1 MRSILFWGSVVA
13 VIALFAAV
21 AVFLLAPRIFQ
32 PMWSDNDLAALRSLW
47 LENLGDVPQDR
58 SNAVADEPK
67 AVDLGRTIFGD
78 TSFSGNGAVACT
90 TCHKPDLHFT
100 DGRPFAVG
108 MDVIPLNAMT
118 LIGAS
123 YSPWQTWNGKNDS
136 QWAQALIPLE
146 NPVEHGGDRTY
157 YAHQIAAQ
165 YRDEYEILFG
175 PLPDLSDPARFPP
188 HAAPSS
194 NVGLQAAWDQM
205 TPADQESVNQVFA
218 NIGKALAAFERTILP
233 APSRF
238 DAYVAA
244 LHAEDQT
251 AASDLMTDDEIAGLR
266 LFIGKAKCINCHNGP
281 LFSNHEFHNTAIPG
295 APGVPMERGRIE
307 GVQKLLADPFN
318 CLGPYS
324 DADPATCIQL
334 RFLVT
339 EGQTLEG
346 GFKTPTLRN
355 VAETGPYMHAGQ
367 FATLSEV
374 IRHYNDAGF
383 AIIGHNELTPLG
395 LSDEEMGQ
403 LEAFLHTLTEER

>member
-1 MRSILFWGSVVA
+1 MRPIPFWTSVLA
-13 VIALFAAV
+13 VIALFVAV
-21 AVFLLAPRIFQ
+21 AVFLLSPRFFQ
-32 PMWSDNDLAALRSLW
+32 PVWSENELPVLRSLS
-47 LENLGDVPQDR
+47 LENLGDVRPDP
-58 SNAVADEPK
+58 SNAVADDPR
-67 AVDLGRTIFGD
+67 AVDLGRSIFAD

-146 NPVEHGGDRTY
+146 NPVEHGGDRTH
-157 YAHQIAAQ
+157 YAHLIAAQ
-165 YRDEYEILFG
+165 YREEYEILFG
-175 PLPDLSDPARFPP
+175 PLPDLSDATRFPA
-188 HAAPSS
+188 HAAPSTDAE
-194 NVGLQAAWDQM
+194 LQAAWDGM
-205 TPADQESVNQVFA
+205 AAADREAINQVFA

-233 APSRF
+233 APTRF

-244 LHAEDQT
+244 LAADDQT
-251 AASDLMTDDEIAGLR
+251 TMRDLMTEDEIAGLR

-281 LFSNHEFHNTAIPG
+281 LLSNHEFHNTAVPG
-295 APGVPMERGRIE
+295 APGVPLERGRIE
-307 GVQKLLADPFN
+307 GAQKLLADPFN
-318 CLGPYS
+318 CLGPFS
-324 DADPATCIQL
+324 DAEPEECTQL

-339 EGQTLEG
+339 EGATLEG

-355 VAETGPYMHAGQ
+355 VAETGPFMHAGQ

-383 AIIGHNELTPLG
+383 AIVGHNELTPLG
-395 LSDEEMGQ
+395 LSNEEMGQ